1 MVTFLLRRAATL
13 VVTLLVVSVL
23 AFLIPY
29 AGEGDPARKILR
41 ARVNDPALEP
51 AQVEAL
57 TRELGLDRALHLQYL
72 DWLREV
78 VTGGGFGYSFT
89 SRTPVQELVV
99 PALGVSMSLAIAA
112 LLLAL
117 VFALPLG
124 TWAATRRGGRVD
136 NAVTFMSQSAVSA
149 PEYWVGPVL
158 VLVFARQLGWLPSGG
173 WSGLAYIV
181 LPAVALAL
189 RPLGYFTQ
197 VMRAAMTDVLS
208 APYITAARSRG
219 LSFPRTLVRHGLRN
233 SMLPVMTLFSFWFA
247 GLLGG
252 SVVIEVIFN
261 IPGMGRLLYTAV
273 TNNDVPVIQG
283 GMLWILTLAVVIN
296 TLTDLLYGVLNPAI
310 RVASHA

>member
-1 MVTFLLRRAATL
+1 MLTFLMRRAATL
-13 VVTLLVVSVL
+13 LVTLVVVSVL

-29 AGEGDPARKILR
+29 AGEGDAARKILR
-41 ARVNDPALEP
+41 ARTNDPALDP

-57 TRELGLDRALHLQYL
+57 TKELGLDRPIYAQYF

-78 VTGGGFGYSFT
+78 VTGDFGYSFT
-89 SRTPVQELVV
+89 SRTPVQELVG
-99 PALGVSMSLAIAA
+99 PALAVSISLALTA

-117 VFALPLG
+117 VVALPLG
-124 TWAATRRGGRVD
+124 TLAATRPGSKVD
-136 NAVTFMSQSAVSA
+136 NVVTFISQSSVSA

-158 VLVFARQLGWLPSGG
+158 VLVFARYLGWLPSGG
-173 WSGLAYIV
+173 WDGLAFII
-181 LPAVALAL
+181 LPATALAL

-197 VMRAAMTDVLS
+197 VTRAAMSDVLA

-219 LSFPRTLVRHGLRN
+219 LSFPRTLMRHGMRN

-261 IPGMGRLLYTAV
+261 IPGMGRLIYTSV
-273 TNNDVPVIQG
+273 LNNDVPVIQG
-283 GMLWILTLAVVIN
+283 GLMWILVLAVVIN
-296 TLTDLLYGVLNPAI
+296 TVTDLLYGVLNPAI
-310 RVASHA
+310 RVTNG

>member
-1 MVTFLLRRAATL
+1 MLTFLIRRAATL
-13 VVTLLVVSVL
+13 LVTLLVVSVL

-41 ARVNDPALEP
+41 ARTNDPALDP

-57 TRELGLDRALHLQYL
+57 TKELGLDRPIYVQYF
-72 DWLREV
+72 DWLRDV
-78 VTGGGFGYSFT
+78 VTGDFGYSFT
-89 SRTPVQELVV
+89 SRTPVQDLVV
-99 PALGVSMSLAIAA
+99 PALGVSMSLALAA

-124 TWAATRRGGRVD
+124 TWAATSPGSKVD
-136 NAVTFMSQSAVSA
+136 NVVTFISQSAVSA

-158 VLVFARQLGWLPSGG
+158 VLVFARYLGWLPSGG
-173 WSGLAYIV
+173 WSGLAYII
-181 LPAVALAL
+181 LPATALAL

-197 VMRAAMTDVLS
+197 VTRAAMSDVLA

-219 LSFPRTLVRHGLRN
+219 LSFPRTLVRHGMRN

-261 IPGMGRLLYTAV
+261 IPGMGRLLYTSV
-273 TNNDVPVIQG
+273 LNNDVPVIQG
-283 GMLWILTLAVVIN
+283 GLMWILILAVVIN
-296 TLTDLLYGVLNPAI
+296 TVTDLLYGVLNPAI
-310 RVASHA
+310 RVTNG

>member
-1 MVTFLLRRAATL
+1 MLSFLIRRAATL
-13 VVTLLVVSVL
+13 VVTMVIVSGL

-41 ARVNDPALEP
+41 ARVNDPALDP

-57 TRELGLDRALHLQYL
+57 TRELGLDRPVYVQYL
-72 DWLREV
+72 DWLRDV
-78 VTGGGFGYSFT
+78 ATGDFGFSFT
-89 SRTPVQELVV
+89 SRTPVQELVL
-99 PALGVSMSLAIAA
+99 PALGVSMSLALAA

-117 VFALPLG
+117 VFAVPLG
-124 TWAATRRGGRVD
+124 TWAATSRGGKVD
-136 NAVTFMSQSAVSA
+136 NAITFVSQSSVSA

-158 VLVFARQLGWLPSGG
+158 VLVFARYLGWLPSGG
-173 WSGLAYIV
+173 WTGPSYIV

-197 VMRAAMTDVLS
+197 VTRAAMSDVLS

-219 LSFPRTLVRHGLRN
+219 LSFPRTLLRHGLRN
-233 SMLPVMTLFSFWFA
+233 SLLPVMTLFSFWFA

-273 TNNDVPVIQG
+273 VNNDVPVIQG
-283 GMLWILTLAVVIN
+283 GMMWILILAVLIN
-296 TLTDLLYGVLNPAI
+296 TVTDLLYGVLNPAI

>member
-1 MVTFLLRRAATL
+1 MVTFLIRRAATL
-13 VVTLLVVSVL
+13 LATLLVVSVL

-29 AGEGDPARKILR
+29 AGEGDAARKILR
-41 ARVNDPALEP
+41 ARTNDPALDP

-57 TRELGLDRALHLQYL
+57 TKELGLDRPIYVQYF

-78 VTGGGFGYSFT
+78 LTGDFGYSFT
-89 SRTPVQELVV
+89 SRTPVQELVG
-99 PALGVSMSLAIAA
+99 PALGVSISLALAS

-117 VFALPLG
+117 VLALPLG
-124 TWAATRRGGRVD
+124 TWAATSPGSKVD
-136 NAVTFMSQSAVSA
+136 NVVTFISQSAVSA

-158 VLVFARQLGWLPSGG
+158 VLVFARYLGWLPSGG
-173 WSGLAYIV
+173 WSGLAFII
-181 LPAVALAL
+181 LPASALAL

-197 VMRAAMTDVLS
+197 VTRAAMSDVLA

-219 LSFPRTLVRHGLRN
+219 LSFPRTLLRHGMRN

-261 IPGMGRLLYTAV
+261 IPGMGRLLYTSV
-273 TNNDVPVIQG
+273 LNNDVPVIQG
-283 GMLWILTLAVVIN
+283 GLMWILVLAVVIN
-296 TLTDLLYGVLNPAI
+296 TVTDLLYGVLNPAI
-310 RVASHA
+310 RVTNG

>member
-1 MVTFLLRRAATL
+1 LITFLIRRAATL
-13 VVTLLVVSVL
+13 LATLLVVSVL

-29 AGEGDPARKILR
+29 AGEGDAARKILR
-41 ARVNDPALEP
+41 ARTNDPALEP

-57 TRELGLDRALHLQYL
+57 TKELGLDRPVYVQYF

-78 VTGGGFGYSFT
+78 LTGDFGYSFT
-89 SRTPVQELVV
+89 SRTPVQDLVG
-99 PALGVSMSLAIAA
+99 PALGVSMSLALAS

-117 VFALPLG
+117 LLALPLG
-124 TWAATRRGGRVD
+124 TWAATSPGSKVD
-136 NAVTFMSQSAVSA
+136 NVVTFISQSAVSA

-158 VLVFARQLGWLPSGG
+158 VLVFARYLGWLPSGG
-173 WSGLAYIV
+173 WSGLAFII
-181 LPAVALAL
+181 LPASALAL

-197 VMRAAMTDVLS
+197 VTRAAMSDVLA

-219 LSFPRTLVRHGLRN
+219 LSFPRTLLRHGMRN

-261 IPGMGRLLYTAV
+261 IPGMGRLLYTSV
-273 TNNDVPVIQG
+273 LNNDVPVIQG
-283 GMLWILTLAVVIN
+283 GLMWILVLAVVIN
-296 TLTDLLYGVLNPAI
+296 TVTDLLYGVLNPAI
-310 RVASHA
+310 RVTNG

>member
-1 MVTFLLRRAATL
+1 MVSFLMRRAATL
-13 VVTLLVVSVL
+13 LVTLLVVSVL

-41 ARVNDPALEP
+41 ARVNDPGLDP

-57 TRELGLDRALHLQYL
+57 TRELGLDRPLYVQYL
-72 DWLREV
+72 DWLR
-78 VTGGGFGYSFT
+78 TMASGDFGFSFT
-89 SRTPVQELVV
+89 SRTPVQDLVV
-99 PALGVSMSLAIAA
+99 PALSVSMSLALAA

-124 TWAATRRGGRVD
+124 TWAATARGGRVD
-136 NAVTFMSQSAVSA
+136 SVVTFLSQSAVSA

-158 VLVFARQLGWLPSGG
+158 VLIFARNLGWLPSGG
-173 WSGLAYIV
+173 WTGPAYIV
-181 LPAVALAL
+181 LPAVALSM

-197 VMRAAMTDVLS
+197 VTRAAMSDVLA

-261 IPGMGRLLYTAV
+261 IPGMGRLLYTSV
-273 TNNDVPVIQG
+273 VNNDVPVIQG
-283 GMLWILTLAVVIN
+283 GMLLILTLAVLIN
-296 TLTDLLYGVLNPAI
+296 TVTDLLYGVLNPAI